1 MSLLV
6 RYLIREFGVAAYL
19 GKVNRG
25 KLLGGN
31 NCETR
36 KIQTALNRKKKHI
49 TSSLH

>member
-6 RYLIREFGVAAYL
+6 RYLIRAFGVAAYL

-31 NCETR
+31 DSETR
-36 KIQTALNRKKKHI
+36 KIQTALNRENI